1 MLSKEKIEAAIKI
14 TYVLIS
20 LFLYVNIAA
29 KWIPRIFEKVK
40 AKQEKMYHFFF
51 SIYSVIRLCFS

>member
-20 LFLYVNIAA
+20 LFLYVNIVA

-51 SIYSVIRLCFS
+51 FNL

>member
-1 MLSKEKIEAAIKI
+1 MHAFEGKYEAAIKI

-29 KWIPRIFEKVK
+29 K
-40 AKQEKMYHFFF
+40 
-51 SIYSVIRLCFS
+51 